1 MSRRD
6 RLLRAFSVSMSISLI
21 IAIVVEVVWFWNY
34 LETQEVIG
42 LDYRW
47 FAGAAQRWVDTGQFY
62 VPRQLA
68 GPYVVETLVDVLY
81 PPNALLLFVPFLVL
95 PALLWWLVPLSVFAI
110 GIIRLRPVVWA
121 WPLILAGVAWP
132 PTISQIL
139 YGNTNMW
146 VAAAVAAGVCWA
158 WPSVLVLLK
167 PSLLPFALFGSNRR
181 SWWIALGLLVI
192 VSLPFGT
199 MWLDYVAAMRNANL
213 GPLYALHTVPFFL
226 APLVAWV
233 ARTRDLPTER
243 PFLRLPWPRQR
254 TGSA

>member
-1 MSRRD
+1 
-6 RLLRAFSVSMSISLI
+6 
-21 IAIVVEVVWFWNY
+21 
-34 LETQEVIG
+34 
-42 LDYRW
+42 
-47 FAGAAQRWVDTGQFY
+47 
-62 VPRQLA
+62 
-68 GPYVVETLVDVLY
+68 
-81 PPNALLLFVPFLVL
+81 
-95 PALLWWLVPLSVFAI
+95 
-110 GIIRLRPVVWA
+110 
-121 WPLILAGVAWP
+121 
-132 PTISQIL
+132 
-139 YGNTNMW
+139 
-146 VAAAVAAGVCWA
+146 VCWA